1 MTNPTGRQFK
11 RIDYGQIAEEYEVS
25 RRVPE
30 EFKTQIIQQIIE
42 KTELSNQ
49 TLLLELG
56 CGTGRL
62 IRDFTKQGIL
72 VIYLKYNEDKSP
84 VIKGL
89 KRISKPRCR
98 IYSRC
103 KKIPSVLNGLGINIV
118 STSKGVVTG
127 REARRLGVGGEIIC
141 SVW

>member
-1 MTNPTGRQFK
+1 MMVDPTSDMVT
-11 RIDYGQIAEEYEVS
+11 RIRNASMASYDKVEIPCSRMKINIAEILKIEGYV
-25 RRVPE
+25 RNY
-30 EFKTQIIQQIIE
+30 KII
-42 KTELSNQ
+42 K
-49 TLLLELG
+49 
-56 CGTGRL
+56 
-62 IRDFTKQGIL
+62 DTKQGIL

-89 KRISKPRCR
+89 KRISKPSCR

-103 KKIPSVLNGLGINIV
+103 KKIPRVLNGLGINIV
-118 STSKGVVTG
+118 STSKGVITG

>member
-1 MTNPTGRQFK
+1 MMVDPTSDMLT
-11 RIDYGQIAEEYEVS
+11 RIRNASMASYDKVEIPCSKMKINIAEILKIEGYI
-25 RRVPE
+25 RNY
-30 EFKTQIIQQIIE
+30 KIIE
-42 KTELSNQ
+42 
-49 TLLLELG
+49 
-56 CGTGRL
+56 
-62 IRDFTKQGIL
+62 DTKQGIL

-89 KRISKPRCR
+89 ERIRKPSCR

-103 KKIPSVLNGLGINIV
+103 KKIPKVLNGLGINIV
-118 STSKGVVTG
+118 STSKGVITG

>member
-1 MTNPTGRQFK
+1 MMVDPTSDMVT
-11 RIDYGQIAEEYEVS
+11 RIRNASMASYDKVEIPCSRMKINIAEILKIEGYI
-25 RRVPE
+25 RNY
-30 EFKTQIIQQIIE
+30 KII
-42 KTELSNQ
+42 KDT
-49 TLLLELG
+49 T
-56 CGTGRL
+56 
-62 IRDFTKQGIL
+62 QGIL

-89 KRISKPRCR
+89 KRISKPSCR

-103 KKIPSVLNGLGINIV
+103 KKIPRVLNGLGINIV
-118 STSKGVVTG
+118 STSKGVITG

>member
-1 MTNPTGRQFK
+1 MMVDPTSDMLT
-11 RIDYGQIAEEYEVS
+11 RIRNASMASYDKAEIPCSKMKINIAEILKIEGYI
-25 RRVPE
+25 RNY
-30 EFKTQIIQQIIE
+30 KII
-42 KTELSNQ
+42 K
-49 TLLLELG
+49 
-56 CGTGRL
+56 
-62 IRDFTKQGIL
+62 DTKQGIL

-89 KRISKPRCR
+89 ERISKPSCR

-103 KKIPSVLNGLGINIV
+103 KKIPRVLNGLGINIV
-118 STSKGVVTG
+118 STSKGVITG